1 MKNNLIQLAHQGS
14 VKAIMEVLNKQLQD
28 TGVST
33 RVALGANGV
42 LEILCEAGHPENLD
56 KRVIVS
62 RIQRSLD
69 QLSPRP
75 FRQVHIQSCLTNDV
89 QSLWVSTLSFD
100 ARRKLL
106 WSEKI
111 QIRHLSWLKRTLR
124 AWGIKLPKSKRKKR
138 AAKLGFTA
146 TAPSSGS
153 RSEPN
158 KSEQKAPSFHLS
170 PKSKLVA
177 GAIAA
182 GVCGWLSHDW
192 WQLKTQVQGEQHHSN
207 GTTMTQTTTVNS
219 SELSFEPFNQ
229 AVRLAIQASNG
240 GQSAT
245 TYGEWVDLAN
255 RWQQASELM
264 KLVAPS
270 HPRYAEA
277 QERVLSYRQNSEL
290 ALAKAKA
297 LAPDVSP

>member
-1 MKNNLIQLAHQGS
+1 
-14 VKAIMEVLNKQLQD
+14 MEVLNEQLQD

-33 RVALGANGV
+33 RVALGANGI

-89 QSLWVSTLSFD
+89 QSLWVSTLSFE

-111 QIRHLSWLKRTLR
+111 QIRHLSWVKRMLR
-124 AWGIKLPKSKRKKR
+124 SWEIKLPKSKPQKRSTKFKLAAPPVAATSAAERKM
-138 AAKLGFTA
+138 
-146 TAPSSGS
+146 PSL
-153 RSEPN
+153 
-158 KSEQKAPSFHLS
+158 SFS
-170 PKSKLVA
+170 PQSKLVL

-182 GVCGWLSHDW
+182 GFCGWLSHDW
-192 WQLKTQVQGEQHHSN
+192 WQLKTQVSPNISGSA
-207 GTTMTQTTTVNS
+207 TVTQTSTSGS
-219 SELSFEPFNQ
+219 SGSDLSFEPFNQ
-229 AVRLAIQASNG
+229 AVRLAIQAANG

-245 TYGEWVDLAN
+245 TYGEWLDLAN

-264 KLVAPS
+264 KLVAPN

>member
-1 MKNNLIQLAHQGS
+1 MKNLIQLAHQGS

-33 RVALGANGV
+33 RVALGANGT

-56 KRVIVS
+56 KRVVVS

-111 QIRHLSWLKRTLR
+111 QIRHLSWVKRTLR
-124 AWGIKLPKSKRKKR
+124 AWGIKLPKAKQKKR
-138 AAKLGFTA
+138 SSKFQFAS
-146 TAPSSGS
+146 PSGS
-153 RSEPN
+153 SESTPES
-158 KSEQKAPSFHLS
+158 KSPLRQLS
-170 PKSKLVA
+170 PRTKLA
-177 GAIAA
+177 MGAIAA
-182 GVCGWLSHDW
+182 GFCGWLSHDW
-192 WQLKTQVQGEQHHSN
+192 WQLRTQVQPNATDSS
-207 GTTMTQTTTVNS
+207 TVTQTTETS
-219 SELSFEPFNQ
+219 ATELSFEPFNQ